1 MYLYIGGQCSPPN
14 WRNAIVSSFVVLS
27 FFLSSFL
34 CCFMRFIF
42 MWSTFNTFQ
51 QENLSFASKTSIF
64 FRGIS
69 VDSSF
74 RCFKKKFQMLS
85 SLNRQILLSWFVHWK
100 LATRIW
106 VRLKKAIL
114 KPTKKKVFGTFIACA
129 AFIAAFLLFNSDA
142 VCFYPWAA
150 FKTGSLGFG
159 YACTNCNV
167 ATRVFY
173 TRLLFMIVHCLITM
187 SFLSFFLSPIVQSD
201 LMCGFWTSI

>member
-1 MYLYIGGQCSPPN
+1 
-14 WRNAIVSSFVVLS
+14 
-27 FFLSSFL
+27 
-34 CCFMRFIF
+34 
-42 MWSTFNTFQ
+42 
-51 QENLSFASKTSIF
+51 
-64 FRGIS
+64 
-69 VDSSF
+69 
-74 RCFKKKFQMLS
+74 MLS

-106 VRLKKAIL
+106 VRLKK
-114 KPTKKKVFGTFIACA
+114 PFWSQQKKVFGTFIACA

-150 FKTGSLGFG
+150 FKTGSFGFG

-187 SFLSFFLSPIVQSD
+187 SFLFSLSLRSSNLIWCAGFGHQFKFFRLRTSEQRSAVKEVEPFD
-201 LMCGFWTSI
+201 LLHFWKFDFSQGNSKKVAIKMLMLNSI